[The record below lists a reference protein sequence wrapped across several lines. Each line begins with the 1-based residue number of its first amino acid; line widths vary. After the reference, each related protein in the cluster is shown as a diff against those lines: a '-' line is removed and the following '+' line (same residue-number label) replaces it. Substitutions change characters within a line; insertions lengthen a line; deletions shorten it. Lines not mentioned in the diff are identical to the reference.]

1 MHGRRGGCRIACAQ
15 VIRFYSE
22 KSAAAK
28 AHASSAKAEAQ
39 RAIDAAD
46 SASGAAPIDAAVR
59 LPLRPL
65 LPVDPRFYQGGK
77 LGIRNSV
84 VMQPACMQHT

>member
-1 MHGRRGGCRIACAQ
+1 
-15 VIRFYSE
+15 
-22 KSAAAK
+22 
-28 AHASSAKAEAQ
+28 
-39 RAIDAAD
+39 
-46 SASGAAPIDAAVR
+46 
-59 LPLRPL
+59 LRPL